1 MKSKFLTVLLALVVS
16 TAANAQLGGLGGL
29 VGGLGGSKGG
39 GGGDVDAQVEAFNN
53 EANLIN
59 KTVAFALD
67 LIVAALGDKTD
78 IAGAKAESESL
89 SKSTD
94 TKEIGAKAGTIIKT
108 KSAYAEELLKSKD
121 AKAKMERLSP
131 EMQKK
136 VGQSIFS
143 IGVAALRL
151 PGAINQGKNIV
162 AGVSSNPMN
171 ISKVLPVK
179 DGLSMFADVLPKL
192 PTLVSTGFQLMRDVK
207 IEPGN
212 PTATA
217 TLNPQAAD
225 SSEFDSLAATKV

>member
-29 VGGLGGSKGG
+29 VGGLGGGKGG
-39 GGGDVDAQVEAFNN
+39 GGGDVEAQVQAFNN

-59 KTVAFALD
+59 KTVAYAL
-67 LIVAALGDKTD
+67 IQIEAALGDKTN
-78 IAGAKAESESL
+78 IAGIKALNESL

-94 TKEIGAKAGTIIKT
+94 TKEIGAITREVTKT
-108 KSAYAEELLKSKD
+108 LAATTLEHLKSQD
-121 AKAKMERLSP
+121 AKAKMESLSP

-136 VGQSIFS
+136 IGQSIFS

-151 PGAINQGKNIV
+151 PGAINQGQNIV
-162 AGVSSNPMN
+162 SGISSNPMN
-171 ISKVLPVK
+171 ITKVMPVK
-179 DGLSMFADVLPKL
+179 DGLSLFADVLPKL
-192 PTLVSTGFQLMRDVK
+192 PALVSTGFQLMRDVK

-217 TLNPQAAD
+217 TLNPQAPDPSAFVE
-225 SSEFDSLAATKV
+225 SPAAKG